1 LKGVSNLVATL
12 LILLISVTGII
23 LVLQLSTPGIDR
35 GKEILLYQ
43 EAKNNLK
50 LIDNSITD
58 VLEGIGS
65 TRSLSL
71 SITDGYYYA
80 FPDND
85 TITFVMTSN
94 AQVVGIGVEKIE
106 DNIEIRGEP
115 NLVYLSLIYD
125 DIDIVGGGEFGKG
138 TGSLIIKNQGY
149 SNERYVINI
158 TV

>member
-1 LKGVSNLVATL
+1 
-12 LILLISVTGII
+12 
-23 LVLQLSTPGIDR
+23 
-35 GKEILLYQ
+35 
-43 EAKNNLK
+43 
-50 LIDNSITD
+50 
-58 VLEGIGS
+58 
-65 TRSLSL
+65 
-71 SITDGYYYA
+71 
-80 FPDND
+80 
-85 TITFVMTSN
+85 MTSN

-149 SNERYVINI
+149 SNEKYVINI